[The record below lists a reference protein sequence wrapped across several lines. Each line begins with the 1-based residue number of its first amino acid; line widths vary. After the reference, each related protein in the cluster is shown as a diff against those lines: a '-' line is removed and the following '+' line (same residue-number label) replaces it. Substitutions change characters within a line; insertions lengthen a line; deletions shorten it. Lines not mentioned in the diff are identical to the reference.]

1 MSFFKNEI
9 GKYKRLFYIKLG
21 IIITLIC
28 ISLLS
33 LFLLISPETKIS
45 FYLEDNINWFL
56 IDLLAFF
63 TLILTSLLIILTVNQ
78 YKDYFRRKTIV
89 AERYTYLSFEDIFEN
104 ENRKNIINK
113 ILQEPGIHNNELL
126 RKCNLQKGQLQWH
139 LYVLLQYGIIKKEKL
154 GQYVSFF
161 PVLSKKEM
169 KTIPLKLITK
179 SKTSIKIL
187 DLIEKNPGINSAK
200 IAKKLDMS
208 RSSVKYHVDKLAKL
222 DLIILERYN
231 REIKLYVNQ
240 KE

>member
-9 GKYKRLFYIKLG
+9 GKYKRLFYVKLG

-33 LFLLISPETKIS
+33 LFLLIPPETGKS
-45 FYLEDNINWFL
+45 FFLEVKINWFL
-56 IDLLAFF
+56 IDLLVFF
-63 TLILTSLLIILTVNQ
+63 ILILTSLLIILTVNQ
-78 YKDYFRRKTIV
+78 NKDYFRRKTIV

-104 ENRKNIINK
+104 ENRKSIINK

-161 PVLSKKEM
+161 PVLSKKEV
-169 KTIPLKLITK
+169 KKIPLKLITK

-187 DLIEKNPGINSAK
+187 DLIENNPGINSAM

-208 RSSVKYHVDKLAKL
+208 QSSVKYHVDKLVKL
-222 DLIILERYN
+222 DLIILEKYN

-240 KE
+240 KQ

>member
-9 GKYKRLFYIKLG
+9 GKYKRLFYVKLG

-33 LFLLISPETKIS
+33 LFLLIPPETGKS
-45 FYLEDNINWFL
+45 FYLEVNVNWFL

-63 TLILTSLLIILTVNQ
+63 ILILTSLLIILTVNQ
-78 YKDYFRRKTIV
+78 YKDYFRRKTLV

-154 GQYVSFF
+154 GQYISFF
-161 PVLSKKEM
+161 PVLSKKEV
-169 KTIPLKLITK
+169 KKIPLKLITK

-187 DLIEKNPGINSAK
+187 DLIEKNPGINSAM

-222 DLIILERYN
+222 DLIILEKYN

>member
-33 LFLLISPETKIS
+33 LFLLIPPETGKS
-45 FYLEDNINWFL
+45 FYLEVNINWFL

-63 TLILTSLLIILTVNQ
+63 ILILTSLLIILTVNQ

-89 AERYTYLSFEDIFEN
+89 VERYTYLSFEDIFEN

-161 PVLSKKEM
+161 PVLSKKEV
-169 KTIPLKLITK
+169 KKIPLKLITK

-187 DLIEKNPGINSAK
+187 DLIENNPGINSAM

-208 RSSVKYHVDKLAKL
+208 RSSVKYHVDKLVKL
-222 DLIILERYN
+222 DLIILEKYN